1 MLNEVKSNEHG
12 WTTFD
17 ETLREL
23 KDNPSALNDHIVDL
37 LLVQING
44 RLKDEVAYCRKV
56 QALFPIVTILFNDQT
71 KVEIFVQIRT
81 NKDRSQ
87 EEIHGVR
94 EMEE

>member
-1 MLNEVKSNEHG
+1 MNELKSNEQG
-12 WTTFD
+12 STTFD

-37 LLVQING
+37 LLIQIKG
-44 RLKDEVAYCRKV
+44 RLNEEIAYCRKV
-56 QALFPIVTILFNDQT
+56 QALFPIIYILFNDQT

-81 NKDRSQ
+81 NKERSQ

-94 EMEE
+94 KMEE